1 MQYQVRKV
9 FDRKDVENMLKNS
22 VTISMKKDQ
31 VIIKIEDDAEQ
42 KEIIANLKKKMI
54 ELKNLYQDDKTP
66 ILVIGKVLKN
76 KEMDE
81 IQSLIKQFIDVQI
94 EFDSPKVLG
103 LHGIKKSFYKDVAT
117 SETKFH
123 KGSLRSGQKIEY
135 EGSLVIIGDVNP
147 GAEVIAGEN
156 IIVVGEL
163 RGLAHAGAKG
173 NRDAVIEAV
182 TISARQIRI
191 ADIVKEVEKEE
202 EGEITTIKTS
212 AYINDK
218 AELINL
224 IVVILILLISIY
236 HFFLPGIKKL

>member
-1 MQYQVRKV
+1 M
-9 FDRKDVENMLKNS
+9 
-22 VTISMKKDQ
+22 ISMKKDQ

-42 KEIIANLKKKMI
+42 REIIANLKKKMI

-103 LHGIKKSFYKDVAT
+103 LHGIKKSFYKEIAT

-123 KGSLRSGQKIEY
+123 KGSLRSGTRIEY

-156 IIVVGEL
+156 IIILGEL

-182 TISARQIRI
+182 SIRTTQVRI
-191 ADIVKEVEKEE
+191 ADLIKEVERE
-202 EGEITTIKTS
+202 EGTITSIKTS

-218 AELINL
+218 EELIL
-224 IVVILILLISIY
+224 E
-236 HFFLPGIKKL
+236 